1 MASHGPPAAGRGCP
15 QWAQRVPPHRMLPLH
30 IPQLPADEEPI
41 GARVIEIFR
50 SRDGS
55 VIFRFWY
62 MAPMQL
68 LPEDLQD
75 ADQWIYIEAAV
86 LVAYHWE
93 DPARYH

>member
-1 MASHGPPAAGRGCP
+1 MASHGPPAAGRGSP
-15 QWAQRVPPHRMLPLH
+15 RRAPPHRMLPLH

-41 GARVIEIFR
+41 AARVIEIFR
-50 SRDGS
+50 SPDGS

-75 ADQWIYIEAAV
+75 ADQWIYIEAAA